1 MDIREG
7 GNTMPRELKVRRT
20 GRPKLAKARTE
31 VLAIQVSPD
40 FKSKLGLYV
49 GSSGEHAGEYLE
61 RMARRDLDDRV
72 ARIIAGWPFP
82 GREPQPPTL
91 PGAAAGLD
99 TTAA

>member
-1 MDIREG
+1 
-7 GNTMPRELKVRRT
+7 MPRELKVRRP
-20 GRPKLAKARTE
+20 GKPKPAKTRTE
-31 VLAIQVSPD
+31 FVSIQVSPD
-40 FKSKLGLYV
+40 FKSKLVLYV
-49 GSSGEHAGEYLE
+49 QSSEETAGQYLE

-91 PGAAAGLD
+91 PGAGAAAAAGLD